1 MVDLLIG
8 LLVFGIIS
16 GVIIAVLKFG
26 MDLIPMIPAG
36 IKQIVLYIA
45 YAFIGIAVLVKYIAP
60 LLKML
65 LSGSGF

>member
-16 GVIIAVLKFG
+16 GVIIAILKFG
-26 MDLIPMIPAG
+26 MDLIPMIPAN
-36 IKQIVLYIA
+36 IKQIVLYVA
-45 YAFIGIAVLVKYIAP
+45 YAFIGIAVLVRYIAP
-60 LLKML
+60 LLKLL